1 MPRVSTMPQEHIWLP
16 DRSLCRAAWG
26 SLKGMYHV
34 FNTLKCS
41 SCVGAS
47 ARRPFP
53 LSVLVAEV
61 KHSWLTRVL
70 SCITPSSE
78 WHVCTVF
85 SAVCSVDW
93 TQDPTL
99 PSRPLCVSVRWTVYV
114 IALIFCTHEL
124 KTGEILVLTA
134 QIIVIQMYSDV
145 VCAAPSCRSSLSSLW
160 WRFSQV
166 LQLLSILRP
175 LFMSFQTC
183 AWAPPYLTCTAA
195 TNSCCHDY

>member
-1 MPRVSTMPQEHIWLP
+1 MFSLCPFYSFKNNEGSRLVFAGFYVGSCPSLWLEDVMPRVSTMPQEHIWLP
-16 DRSLCRAAWG
+16 DRSLCRAAEG

-47 ARRPFP
+47 ARRSFP

-70 SCITPSSE
+70 SCITPSTD
-78 WHVCTVF
+78 WHVRTVF

-99 PSRPLCVSVRWTVYV
+99 PSRPLCVSVRGTVYV

-134 QIIVIQMYSDV
+134 QVIVIQM
-145 VCAAPSCRSSLSSLW
+145 
-160 WRFSQV
+160 
-166 LQLLSILRP
+166 
-175 LFMSFQTC
+175 
-183 AWAPPYLTCTAA
+183 
-195 TNSCCHDY
+195 